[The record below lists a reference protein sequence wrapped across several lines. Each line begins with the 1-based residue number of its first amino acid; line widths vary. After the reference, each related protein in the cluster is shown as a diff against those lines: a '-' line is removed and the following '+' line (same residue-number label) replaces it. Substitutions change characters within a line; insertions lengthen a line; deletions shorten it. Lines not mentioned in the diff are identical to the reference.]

1 MKNNTKIYR
10 CIPPSPNWFSFNIA
24 SLSPETKLFA
34 YAASTT
40 IFLLN
45 SETLQ
50 YVGHLSGHSSKI
62 NALDTAGTLCASGS
76 SDKTVRCWD
85 MENQQQVA
93 SLTSFKSDINA
104 VAWTTD
110 RQLIV
115 SGDKPGDLTIWNPN
129 NNKMNKCYFIQSP
142 VDCIVASPTH
152 HRLMAVAF
160 RNGAILVINIDSNL
174 NGHIM
179 RRLNGHD
186 LEIQSLCWEPGNDI
200 TSGYTRLVSG
210 SRDKT
215 VRIWNV
221 EEEKLA
227 RTINMPG
234 PSPHLTDQQKGR
246 LFMSTVWIPGKNWL
260 ISASYMGDI
269 YMWDLDISPAKFQ
282 KFNLH
287 SRPIFTMQFFSCG
300 KKMITTSMD
309 RQIIIWNITERKP
322 IVAAI
327 TNSQS
332 ISDLTI
338 SPVDPYKLAIGGGDS
353 SVKIWKFASL
363 QNSYDISLYYK
374 GLKTKI
380 SSLKYHPTKEGLFAY
395 GTDIGTIG
403 LFDEF
408 QSDKNFKTFTSYH
421 KSKVYS
427 IQWCMPEW
435 LNWSK
440 EESPGAFVLSC
451 GGDGQILL
459 SDTAKIKAPSISVN
473 DMIKEVNADWIQI
486 LKNKSG
492 YLPKRSEI
500 AVHPAG
506 KYFAVGNV
514 DGRVEVYELP
524 SLKVIYHNVG
534 HRATIN
540 KLSWCPPDAEGN
552 SFLIACGSDD
562 TLVTIH
568 DLSDPEKLASTVYI
582 PTSSSKLILQMH
594 KRGVTGISWCPTNT
608 TKLLSSSFDGTAIVW
623 NLLDGSPI
631 SLFCGHQPQSRL
643 FCTEWSL
650 HDEDLVFTA
659 GDDAMCIAWRP
670 SENIYKQNKDALN
683 ENKPKSVLLNEKSS
697 SSTQSIVSAEAM
709 DVQSTVK
716 KDTVVPTEVGRKP
729 DNRSSKKTKKLKN
742 LFPVSSIPAR
752 RKNLQY
758 KIFELAHKLYGG
770 EWEKAMN
777 LWDGKEPDK
786 ENIVDSQK
794 STFDQL
800 FFGDKYMARKVM
812 SKEVATHNET
822 GATFNLGGLD
832 ANPAILLDLW
842 SSNFASLV
850 KRTEDTEEFSEQ
862 DWMILALSPIAG
874 RDVWLSM
881 MRRQAQKLAAKNDHH
896 GSVMCWIA
904 CGEIREAIKIY
915 HRAEMF
921 REAIALAK
929 QRLPDDDPIFS
940 DLYNSW
946 AIQLEKE
953 EAYEQAALCHLV
965 AKKENS
971 VHYVLNTL
979 ARRGDPSSL
988 RAAASLALM
997 LKDDSAEER
1006 IRRYHEREEEK
1017 KASNMEGNFA
1027 GIQSLNLQSSS
1038 ASDMKH
1044 KSLEKSDINGIS
1056 SLDESTFGSN
1066 STNMIPKADAEIKKK
1081 YIDEKDHEPSFGS
1094 VSDEKSMKHGSS
1106 ETKTD
1111 IEIKKKDINERNHES
1126 SMESVSDKKVKNLN
1140 NNLTDVPFDGN
1151 DSLESSHDVTAP
1163 QYIETTQ
1170 LNNNITDNHEF
1181 ILDKEVDYVET
1192 RITNN
1197 KKVII
1202 DPGQIEISL
1211 SSDEEIEI

>member
-1 MKNNTKIYR
+1 MKNNTKVFR
-10 CIPPSPNWFSFNIA
+10 CIPPSPNWFSYNIA
-24 SLSPETKLFA
+24 SLSPETNLFA
-34 YAASTT
+34 YAAAST

-45 SETLQ
+45 AETLQ
-50 YVGHLSGHSSKI
+50 YVGHLSGHSDKI
-62 NALDTAGTLCASGS
+62 NALDTAGTLCVSAS

-85 MENQQQVA
+85 MENQKQVA

-110 RQLIV
+110 RQLIL

-142 VDCIVASPTH
+142 VDCIAASTTH
-152 HRLMAVAF
+152 HKLFAVAF
-160 RNGAILVINIDSNL
+160 HNGAILIINIDSNL

-186 LEIQSLCWEPGNDI
+186 LEIQSLCWEPGNGI
-200 TSGYTRLVSG
+200 TSGYTRLISG

-215 VRIWNV
+215 VRIWDV
-221 EEEKLA
+221 EGERLA

-234 PSPHLTDQQKGR
+234 PSHHLTDQQKGR
-246 LFMSTVWIPGKNWL
+246 LFMSTAWVPEKNRL
-260 ISASYMGDI
+260 VSASYMGDI
-269 YMWDLDISPAKFQ
+269 YMWDLDVSPAKFQ

-287 SRPIFTMQFFSCG
+287 NRPIFSIQFLPCG
-300 KKMITTSMD
+300 KRIITTSMD
-309 RQIIIWNITERKP
+309 RQIIIWDITERKP
-322 IVAAI
+322 VVVAI

-332 ISDLTI
+332 ISDLSI
-338 SPVDPYKLAIGGGDS
+338 SPADPYKLAIGGGDS

-363 QNSYDISLYYK
+363 QNSYDVSLYYK

-408 QSDKNFKTFTSYH
+408 QSDKNFKNFASYH
-421 KSKVYS
+421 KNKVYS

-435 LNWSK
+435 LNWSI
-440 EESPGAFVLSC
+440 EESPGMFVLSC

-459 SDTAKIKAPSISVN
+459 SDIAKIKAPSISVN
-473 DMIKEVNADWIQI
+473 DMIKEVNSEWIQI

-492 YLPKRSEI
+492 NLPKRSEV
-500 AVHPAG
+500 AVHPTG
-506 KYFAVGNV
+506 KYIAVGNV

-524 SLKVIYHNVG
+524 SLKVIYHNIR

-540 KLSWCPPDAEGN
+540 KLSWCPPDAKGN
-552 SFLIACGSDD
+552 SFLLACGSDD
-562 TLVTIH
+562 TLITIH

-582 PTSSSKLILQMH
+582 PTSSCKLILQMH

-608 TKLLSSSFDGTAIVW
+608 TMLLSSSFDGTAIVW
-623 NLLDGSPI
+623 NLSNGSPI
-631 SLFCGHQPQSRL
+631 SLFCGHLPQSRI

-659 GDDAMCIAWRP
+659 GDDAMCFAWRP
-670 SENIYKQNKDALN
+670 SENLYKQNKDASN
-683 ENKPKSVLLNEKSS
+683 EIKPKSVLPNEKSS
-697 SSTQSIVSAEAM
+697 SSTQNIVSTEAVN
-709 DVQSTVK
+709 VQSTIK
-716 KDTVVPTEVGRKP
+716 KDTVTSTEIGRKP

-742 LFPVSSIPAR
+742 LFPVSSTPAR

-777 LWDGKEPDK
+777 LWEGKEFDK
-786 ENIVDSQK
+786 EHIVDSQK

-800 FFGDKYMARKVM
+800 FFGDKYVARKVM
-812 SKEVATHNET
+812 SKEVAAHNDT
-822 GATFNLGGLD
+822 GATFNLGGLE

-842 SSNFASLV
+842 TSNFSSLI

-904 CGEIREAIKIY
+904 CGEIHEAIKIY
-915 HRAEMF
+915 RRAEMF

-929 QRLPDDDPIFS
+929 LRLPDDDPIFS

-946 AIQLEKE
+946 AILLEKE

-971 VHYVLNTL
+971 VHHVLNIL

-1006 IRRYHEREEEK
+1006 IRRYHDKAEEK
-1017 KASNMEGNFA
+1017 KASNMEGSSSEILSFNLQFSSTSSMEY
-1027 GIQSLNLQSSS
+1027 QSLKGRSDIDAISSLDTPTFDSNSTNLMLDAEIKKKNIDEKGHIPSFGTVNDER
-1038 ASDMKH
+1038 DMKH
-1044 KSLEKSDINGIS
+1044 KSLETKSDV
-1056 SLDESTFGSN
+1056 
-1066 STNMIPKADAEIKKK
+1066 EIKKGD
-1081 YIDEKDHEPSFGS
+1081 ID
-1094 VSDEKSMKHGSS
+1094 
-1106 ETKTD
+1106 
-1111 IEIKKKDINERNHES
+1111 ERNHES
-1126 SMESVSDKKVKNLN
+1126 PLEFVSDKKVKNSN
-1140 NNLTDVPFDGN
+1140 INLTEVPFDGN

-1163 QYIETTQ
+1163 QYIKSTQ
-1170 LNNNITDNHEF
+1170 INNNITGNLEF
-1181 ILDKEVDYVET
+1181 KLDKEVDYVDMRT
-1192 RITNN
+1192 TNN

-1202 DPGQIEISL
+1202 DPRQIEISL
-1211 SSDEEIEI
+1211 SSDEEVEI